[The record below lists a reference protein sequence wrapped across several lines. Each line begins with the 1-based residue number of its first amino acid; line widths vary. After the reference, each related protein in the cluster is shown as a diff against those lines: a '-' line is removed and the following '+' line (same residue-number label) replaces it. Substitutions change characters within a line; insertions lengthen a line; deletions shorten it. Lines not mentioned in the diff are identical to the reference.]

1 MARADLLPDQVFR
14 ELVEGILGGRY
25 APGEAL
31 PGQRALAESFGVNLA
46 SLRTAI
52 TRLESLGLVSVRH
65 GEGTVVRDW
74 REAGIEVLVHAAV
87 RPEGP
92 DPELLLGL
100 LEARRLL
107 LTEAAR
113 LAAERGGEA
122 AIMRVVE
129 LGAAV
134 PREADDREAQR
145 LDFAFWSAVVEA
157 SGNLVLVLILNT
169 IRQLYLAR
177 GELFLGIVADRV
189 AQEPAYA
196 ALAQALEDGDGDRA
210 AAAATT
216 LAVAQEQGL
225 WR

>member
-1 MARADLLPDQVFR
+1 MARADPLPDQVFR
-14 ELVEGILGGRY
+14 ELVEAILGGRY

-52 TRLESLGLVSVRH
+52 TRLESLGLVTVRH

-74 REAGIEVLVHAAV
+74 REAGVEILVHAVV

-92 DPELLLGL
+92 DPALLLGL

-107 LTEAAR
+107 LTDAAR
-113 LAAERGGEA
+113 LAAERGSAEA
-122 AIMRVVE
+122 IARV
-129 LGAAV
+129 AALAEQV
-134 PREADDREAQR
+134 PREPDDREAQR

-157 SGNLVLVLILNT
+157 GGNLVLVLILNT

-177 GELFLGIVADRV
+177 GELFSGIVAVRTEQV
-189 AQEPAYA
+189 EGYA
-196 ALAQALEDGDGDRA
+196 AVAAALGRGDGDA
-210 AAAATT
+210 AAEAARA
-216 LAVAQEQGL
+216 LAIAQEQGL

>member
-1 MARADLLPDQVFR
+1 MARPDPLPDQVFR
-14 ELVEGILGGRY
+14 ELVDAILGGRY
-25 APGEAL
+25 APGDAL
-31 PGQRALAESFGVNLA
+31 PGQRAMAESFGVNLA

-65 GEGTVVRDW
+65 GDGTVVRDW
-74 REAGIEVLVHAAV
+74 REAGIEILVHAVV

-107 LTEAAR
+107 LADAAR
-113 LAAERGGEA
+113 LAAERGGDAVLSRIAELA
-122 AIMRVVE
+122 AR
-129 LGAAV
+129 V
-134 PREADDREAQR
+134 PREPDDGEAQR

-177 GELFLGIVADRV
+177 GELFLGIVAVRV
-189 AQEPAYA
+189 EQAHAYA
-196 ALAQALEDGDGDRA
+196 ALAEALERGDGD
-210 AAAATT
+210 AAATAAT
-216 LAVAQEQGL
+216 ALAVAQEEGL